1 MCLLKA
7 NTEEGGRAVAA
18 DEMAHARTV
27 EHRRLH
33 VLLVTAR
40 EQEIDHEIDRKAN
53 RDRSRV
59 ESEDKRIGARTRRLT
74 CGRPGLDRGVAGLHA
89 CEHTCGHRDLG
100 ADGRYGR
107 YLIHLTLLAL
117 VLCEIGQGGRKPGGR
132 QTYSAG

>member
-40 EQEIDHEIDRKAN
+40 EQEIDHEIDRKAT

-59 ESEDKRIGARTRRLT
+59 ESDDQSTGARTSRLA
-74 CGRPGLDRGVAGLHA
+74 CGRPGLEHGLGGQIASASCRERVGQYVSISVVAVA
-89 CEHTCGHRDLG
+89 VE
-100 ADGRYGR
+100 
-107 YLIHLTLLAL
+107 
-117 VLCEIGQGGRKPGGR
+117 EKKW
-132 QTYSAG
+132 